1 LIGSSVADASGWLHA
16 KTVNTVN
23 SANTAKT
30 VNTAETNSTAKIIN
44 TVETTNTVKAAH
56 TVNTAKTA
64 DPTDSTRLVI
74 LEKLSSSTTWIRRE
88 NWFSSMDNTRWDFE
102 SLTNTI
108 SYHRQPS
115 RKPSQNGPSLV
126 ILCTWMS
133 ANRKHIAKYTQQYR
147 QQYPAAEVLVVESGV
162 ADMVY
167 RSKQSQQHRLRPASD
182 ILVSHLSST
191 AHQRGAVLHM
201 FSNGGAQCAVQL
213 AAMLPPDT
221 RRHAFSSIILDSC
234 PGTATYWR
242 TVHAMSLSMPRSS
255 VAKVLGPPIL
265 HLVLC
270 VIFLALFATGAE
282 DVITRIR
289 KQLNDED
296 LFGHD
301 IPRLY
306 LYSKADQLV
315 PWQDVKSHADDA
327 RRKGYVKTSEL
338 MFEASAH
345 CAHAMSHKDQYREAI
360 GALLETRDSSS
371 VDRSV

>member
-1 LIGSSVADASGWLHA
+1 LIGSSVAGASGWLHA

-23 SANTAKT
+23 SANTINSANTAKT
-30 VNTAETNSTAKIIN
+30 VNTAETPSTAGTTN
-44 TVETTNTVKAAH
+44 TVETINTVKAAH

-64 DPTDSTRLVI
+64 DLTDSIRPVI
-74 LEKLSSSTTWIRRE
+74 LKKLSSSTTWIRRV

-115 RKPSQNGPSLV
+115 KKPSRNGPSLV

-133 ANRKHIAKYTQQYR
+133 ANRKHIAKYTDQYR
-147 QQYPAAEVLVVESGV
+147 QQYPEADILVVESGV

-182 ILVSHLSST
+182 ILLSHLSST
-191 AHQRGAVLHM
+191 AHERGAVLHM

-213 AAMLPPDT
+213 AAMLPPEV
-221 RRHAFSSIILDSC
+221 RRHPFSSIILDSC
-234 PGTATYWR
+234 PGTATYQR
-242 TVHAMSLSMPRSS
+242 TVHAMSLSMPKSP
-255 VAKVLGPPIL
+255 VARILGPPIL

-270 VIFLALFATGAE
+270 FIFLALFVTGAE

-301 IPRLY
+301 VQRIY
-306 LYSKADQLV
+306 VYSKADQLV

-327 RRKGYVKTSEL
+327 RRKGYAKTSEL
-338 MFEASAH
+338 IFGASAH
-345 CAHAMSHKDQYREAI
+345 CAHAMSHKDQYWETI
-360 GALLETRDSSS
+360 GALLKTRN
-371 VDRSV
+371 